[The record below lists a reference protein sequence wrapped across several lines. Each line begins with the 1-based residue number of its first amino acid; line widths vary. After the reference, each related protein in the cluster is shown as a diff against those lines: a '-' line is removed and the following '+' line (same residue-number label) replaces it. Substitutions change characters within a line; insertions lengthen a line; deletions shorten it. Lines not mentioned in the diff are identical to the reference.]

1 MAEIVVLPQQGNSVE
16 EVVLLD
22 WNVAEGDSVTAGTVL
37 CEVETD
43 KATME
48 VESTA
53 AGTVLKLLA
62 AAGDEVPVKSPLV
75 VVGEPGE
82 DISNLDLGAAG
93 EQDSPDSSAPQGA
106 QESAATGGTPSPAG
120 SSGPTTPS
128 ADASDS
134 SSDLPASSVSSHA
147 APSEGTPTSAAGVSP
162 RARMRAAERGVNL
175 ASVSGSGPGG
185 RIIERDVLSAS
196 PEATAS
202 ARGAAAGT
210 QGTGIGGR
218 VTSEDVA
225 VADSPRSTPPP
236 STSAGTGTSTGNT
249 AVAEEISV
257 TGVRRVI
264 ADRMLASL
272 QNTAQ
277 LTLDSSADA
286 RTLKSLRARFKQSG
300 EELDLNGVN
309 LNDMLMFAVVQTLK
323 DHPELNAH
331 FTGDTIRRFSGVD
344 LGFAV
349 DTPRGLLVPTVLN
362 AHTLSLA
369 QLSRQVKELAQRAI
383 DGKATS
389 NDLAPATFTVTNLGA
404 FGIERFTPVLNPPQV
419 AILGVNSINLKA
431 VEGSDGAVEHVP
443 HMGLSLTINHQ
454 VVDGAPGA
462 RFLQTLSRRLAEFD
476 LLLAR

>member
-22 WNVAEGDSVTAGTVL
+22 WSVAEGDSVTEGSVL

-53 AGTVLKLLA
+53 AGTILKLLA

-75 VVGEPGE
+75 VVGEAGE
-82 DISNLDLGAAG
+82 DISNLDLGDNGDTSDHEATAAG
-93 EQDSPDSSAPQGA
+93 TAEGAQVSAAGDDAPPATGDAESAPAIGTDA
-106 QESAATGGTPSPAG
+106 GSTSAATSTGAASGTI
-120 SSGPTTPS
+120 
-128 ADASDS
+128 
-134 SSDLPASSVSSHA
+134 
-147 APSEGTPTSAAGVSP
+147 GVSP
-162 RARMRAAERGVNL
+162 RAKMRAAERQIDPRT
-175 ASVSGSGPGG
+175 VSGSGPGG

-196 PEATAS
+196 PETTAS
-202 ARGAAAGT
+202 ARGATAGT
-210 QGTGIGGR
+210 PGTGVGGR
-218 VTSEDVA
+218 VSA
-225 VADSPRSTPPP
+225 ADLAATPETRPSSPVVEHA
-236 STSAGTGTSTGNT
+236 AGATT
-249 AVAEEISV
+249 VLDEISV

-272 QNTAQ
+272 QDTAQ
-277 LTLDSSADA
+277 LTLHSSADA
-286 RTLKSLRARFKQSG
+286 RALKSLRARFKQSS
-300 EELDLNGVN
+300 EELGLGGVN
-309 LNDMLMFAVVQTLK
+309 LNDMLMFAVVRTLEEFP
-323 DHPELNAH
+323 DLNAH

-349 DTPRGLLVPTVLN
+349 DTPRGLLVPTIRN

-369 QLSRQVKELAQRAI
+369 QLSEQVKELAQRAI

-389 NDLAPATFTVTNLGA
+389 ADLAPATFTVTNLGA

-419 AILGVNSINLKA
+419 AILGVNSINLKPVEDA
-431 VEGSDGAVEHVP
+431 EGSVVHVP

-454 VVDGAPGA
+454 AVDGAPGA
-462 RFLQTLSRRLAEFD
+462 RFLQTLGRRLAEFD